1 MKNLKILFT
10 FICTALLL
18 GCSADD
24 DSQQL
29 LENADAP
36 RNISAL
42 FTITQDNT
50 GLVTIAPHGEGVVSY
65 EVNFGDGTSENAMI
79 APGSVATHTY
89 TEGQYDV
96 IVTGVGINGKTTAIT
111 QPLTVSFV
119 APENVEVSIATV
131 VGNPFQVNVTASA
144 DYETFFEVTYGEDPG
159 QTPVQFMEGET
170 VTHTYAE
177 TGTYTVTVTAYSGGA
192 ASTTVTEEV
201 TITNPLL
208 LPITFENSNLNYNF
222 IDFGNAST
230 SIVDNPDIS
239 GINVSARVGQFI
251 KNPGAETWA
260 GTTITLDEPI
270 DFSEMESFRM
280 KVWSPAVG
288 VTVKFKL
295 ENLDNADINYEV
307 DAVTTVANEWEYLTY
322 NFAGAD
328 LSQSYSKVI
337 LFFNF
342 DVNGNGDTYYFD
354 DITQSSDVESFTL
367 PITFESPT
375 LEYTLNGFGG
385 AGGGKIANPHQS
397 GINTSA
403 NVGHVVKAA
412 GAETWAG
419 VAMTLSEPIDFSALQ
434 KVKIKVWSPQAGI
447 TVLFKLENSGNTS
460 IATELPATTTVA
472 NQWEELEYDFT
483 GINNA
488 NNYQNIVLFFDFDAV
503 GTGATYYFDDVQL
516 SN

>member
-1 MKNLKILFT
+1 MKNFKIFFT
-10 FICTALLL
+10 FICAALLL
-18 GCSADD
+18 GCSEDD
-24 DSQQL
+24 DSLQL
-29 LENADAP
+29 LENAGAP
-36 RNISAL
+36 TNISAL

-50 GLVTIAPHGEGVVSY
+50 GLVTIKPHGEGVVSY
-65 EVNFGDGTSENAMI
+65 DIDFGDGTAETATVS
-79 APGSVATHTY
+79 PGGAATHTY
-89 TEGQYDV
+89 AEGEYNV
-96 IVTGVGINGKTTAIT
+96 TVTGIAINGKTTEIT

-119 APENVEVSIATV
+119 APENVTVNIATV
-131 VGNPFQVNVTASA
+131 VGNPFQINVTASA

-159 QTPVQFMEGET
+159 QTPEQFMEGET
-170 VTHTYAE
+170 VTHTYTE
-177 TGTYTVTVTAYSGGA
+177 TGTYTVTVTAFSGGA
-192 ASTTVTEEV
+192 ATTTVTQEV

-208 LPITFENSNLNYNF
+208 LPITFENDNLNYSF
-222 IDFGNAST
+222 ADFGNAT
-230 SIVDNPDIS
+230 ATVIDNPDIS

-270 DFSEMESFRM
+270 DFSEMQSFRM

-328 LSQSYSKVI
+328 LSQSYSKII

-342 DVNGNGDTYYFD
+342 DVNGDGDTYYFD
-354 DITQSSDVESFTL
+354 DISQTSDVESFAL

-375 LEYTLNGFGG
+375 LEYVLNGFGG
-385 AGGGKIANPHQS
+385 AGGGKIENPDQS

-403 NVGHVVKAA
+403 HVGHVLKAV
-412 GAETWAG
+412 GSETWAG

-434 KVKIKVWSPQAGI
+434 KVKMKVWSPQAGI
-447 TVLFKLENSGNTS
+447 TVLLKLENSENTS
-460 IATELPATTTVA
+460 IATEIPATTTVA
-472 NQWEELEYDFT
+472 NGWEELEYDFT

-488 NNYQNIVLFFDFDAV
+488 NNYQNIVIFFDFDVV
-503 GTGATYYFDDVQL
+503 GTGATYYFDDIQL